1 MPPRMPYSV
10 SEMQGP
16 GRFGISNLP
25 PGTYNLLR
33 MRYIRIAILAAA
45 IMNSAAVAPPQTRP
59 NIILVTIDTLRAD
72 YLGCYGNK
80 RIPTPNLDA
89 LAAEGTLFER
99 AYCQAPMTPPS
110 HASILTGTYPPTHG
124 VRDFTSSGLRPG
136 FPTLASILKKSGY
149 NTAAFVSAYVLDSVW
164 GFNQGFDYYYDHFEP
179 KEFQGVNPGNVQRK
193 AGETTKLVRDW
204 LSKKPKTP
212 YFLWV
217 HLFDPHHDYNP
228 PEPFHS
234 RYASDLY
241 GGEVAYVDFELGS
254 LFEALKTSGD
264 WDRSLV
270 VAVSDHG
277 EGRGEHE
284 EYEHGFFLYQATLR
298 IPLLVKLPK
307 ASGKQVRRISDVVA
321 SVDIA
326 PTVLQVVQAQA
337 DKQVPMQG
345 RGLLAQIL
353 GKGGASASIAYGE
366 TQYPRT
372 TFGWNELAA
381 YVEGNFKFIEAP
393 NPELYDLAA
402 DPDEEANLYARRRAM
417 ADGLRQKLNLARSRM
432 TSLAG
437 TASSAD
443 SERIEALRAL
453 GYVAV
458 SVPIKQGP
466 GQPALAD
473 PKDKIGLF
481 NKVLLA
487 LQATDA
493 GALSKSNELLAE
505 VIREEPE
512 LFIAHYSLG
521 VNRLKSGEFQTA
533 LEDFERARDLN
544 PAFELTELNRATA
557 LAKLGRAD
565 EAATIL
571 QTLVKDNP
579 SRLNPRRQLALLYSR
594 QKKYDQAIS
603 IYRDILTERPGDTQ
617 AAKLLGIA
625 QVDAGRYAEG
635 SASLEKAITLGA
647 GDALTYNSLGIA
659 QSNLGKT
666 QEGIA
671 SYRKALSI
679 KNDYHQARLNL
690 SFALLKTG
698 QIDEARTEFDRLCRE
713 NAVLCQ
719 QYRSYFPK

>member
-1 MPPRMPYSV
+1 MD
-10 SEMQGP
+10 
-16 GRFGISNLP
+16 
-25 PGTYNLLR
+25 
-33 MRYIRIAILAAA
+33 MRYLSRIAGFAAMAAA
-45 IMNSAAVAPPQTRP
+45 LAVPAAGQTRP
-59 NIILVTIDTLRAD
+59 NVILITIDTLRAD
-72 YLGCYGNK
+72 YLGCYGNT

-89 LAAEGTLFER
+89 LAAQGTIFDR

-124 VRDFTSSGLRPG
+124 VRDFTSSGLRAG
-136 FPTLASILKKSGY
+136 FPTLASILKRSGY

-193 AGETTKLVRDW
+193 AGETITLANDW
-204 LSKKPKTP
+204 LSKKPRTP

-241 GGEVAYVDFELGS
+241 GGEVAYADHELGR
-254 LFEALKTSGD
+254 LFDALRANGD
-264 WDRSLV
+264 WDRSLI

-284 EYEHGFFLYQATLR
+284 EYEHGFFLYEATLR
-298 IPLLVKLPK
+298 IPLIVKLPK
-307 ASGKQVRRISDVVA
+307 GATKQAPRIRDVVA

-326 PTVLQVVQAQA
+326 PTIVQVAQAQA
-337 DKQVPMQG
+337 DRQVPMQG
-345 RGLLAQIL
+345 RGLLAQVL

-366 TQYPRT
+366 TLYPRT
-372 TFGWNELAA
+372 TFGWSELAA
-381 YVEGNFKFIEAP
+381 FVEGNFKYIEAP
-393 NPELYDLAA
+393 SPELYDLVA
-402 DPDEEANLYARRRAM
+402 DPEEQSNLYATRRAM

-432 TSLAG
+432 ANQTGA
-437 TASSAD
+437 ASSTD

-466 GQPALAD
+466 GQPGLAD
-473 PKDKIGLF
+473 PKDKIGQF

-493 GALSKSNELLAE
+493 GALSKSSALLGE
-505 VIREEPE
+505 VIREEPG

-521 VNRLKSGEFQTA
+521 VNKLKSGEFQAA

-544 PAFELTELNRATA
+544 PSFELTELNRATA
-557 LAKLGRAD
+557 LARLGRGD
-565 EAATIL
+565 EAAAIL
-571 QTLVKDNP
+571 QALVKENP
-579 SRLNPRRQLALLYSR
+579 ARLNPRRQLALLYTR
-594 QKKYDQAIS
+594 QKKYEEAIS
-603 IYRDILTERPGDTQ
+603 IYRDILRERPGD
-617 AAKLLGIA
+617 AHAVKSLGITE
-625 QVDAGRYAEG
+625 VDAGRYAEG
-635 SASLEKAITLGA
+635 SASLESAINLGA
-647 GDALTYNSLGIA
+647 ADALTYNSLGIA
-659 QSNLGKT
+659 QTNLGN
-666 QEGIA
+666 IADAVA

-679 KNDYHQARLNL
+679 KSDYHQARLNL
-690 SFALLKTG
+690 SFALLKAGDTV
-698 QIDEARTEFDRLCRE
+698 EARQEFDRLCRE
-713 NAVLCQ
+713 NARLCQ

>member
-1 MPPRMPYSV
+1 
-10 SEMQGP
+10 
-16 GRFGISNLP
+16 
-25 PGTYNLLR
+25 
-33 MRYIRIAILAAA
+33 MRYLSRIAGFAA
-45 IMNSAAVAPPQTRP
+45 MAVALAVPAAGQTRP
-59 NIILVTIDTLRAD
+59 NVILITIDTLRAD
-72 YLGCYGNK
+72 YLGCYGNT

-89 LAAEGTLFER
+89 LAAQGTIFDR

-124 VRDFTSSGLRPG
+124 VRDFTSSGLRAG
-136 FPTLASILKKSGY
+136 FPTLASILKRSGY

-193 AGETTKLVRDW
+193 AGETITLANDW
-204 LSKKPKTP
+204 LSKKPRTP

-241 GGEVAYVDFELGS
+241 GGEVAYADHELGR
-254 LFEALKTSGD
+254 LFDALRANGD
-264 WDRSLV
+264 WDRSLI

-284 EYEHGFFLYQATLR
+284 EYEHGFFLYEATLR
-298 IPLLVKLPK
+298 IPLIVKLPK
-307 ASGKQVRRISDVVA
+307 GATKQAPRIRDVVA

-326 PTVLQVVQAQA
+326 PTIVQVAQAQA
-337 DKQVPMQG
+337 DRQVPMQG
-345 RGLLAQIL
+345 RGLLAQVL

-366 TQYPRT
+366 TLYPRT
-372 TFGWNELAA
+372 TFGWSELAA
-381 YVEGNFKFIEAP
+381 FVEGNFKYIEAP
-393 NPELYDLAA
+393 SPELYDLVA
-402 DPDEEANLYARRRAM
+402 DPEEQSNLYATRRAM

-432 TSLAG
+432 ANQTGA
-437 TASSAD
+437 ASSTD

-466 GQPALAD
+466 GQPGLAD
-473 PKDKIGLF
+473 PKDKIGQF

-493 GALSKSNELLAE
+493 GALSKSSALLGE
-505 VIREEPE
+505 VIREEPG

-521 VNRLKSGEFQTA
+521 VNKLKSGEFQAA

-544 PAFELTELNRATA
+544 PSFELTELNRATA
-557 LAKLGRAD
+557 LARLGRGD
-565 EAATIL
+565 EAAAIL
-571 QTLVKDNP
+571 QALVKENP
-579 SRLNPRRQLALLYSR
+579 ARLNPRRQLALLYTR
-594 QKKYDQAIS
+594 QKKYEEAIS
-603 IYRDILTERPGDTQ
+603 IYRDILRERPGD
-617 AAKLLGIA
+617 AHAVKSLGITE
-625 QVDAGRYAEG
+625 VDAGRYAEG
-635 SASLEKAITLGA
+635 SASLESAINLGA
-647 GDALTYNSLGIA
+647 ADALTYNSLGIA
-659 QSNLGKT
+659 QTNLGN
-666 QEGIA
+666 IADAVA

-679 KNDYHQARLNL
+679 KSDYHQARLNL
-690 SFALLKTG
+690 SFALLKAGDTV
-698 QIDEARTEFDRLCRE
+698 EARQEFDRLCRE
-713 NAVLCQ
+713 NARLCQ

>member
-1 MPPRMPYSV
+1 
-10 SEMQGP
+10 
-16 GRFGISNLP
+16 
-25 PGTYNLLR
+25 
-33 MRYIRIAILAAA
+33 MRYLSRIAGFAA
-45 IMNSAAVAPPQTRP
+45 MAVAFAVPAAGQTRP
-59 NIILVTIDTLRAD
+59 NIILITIDTLRAD
-72 YLGCYGNK
+72 YLGCYGNT

-89 LAAEGTLFER
+89 LAAQGTIFDR

-124 VRDFTSSGLRPG
+124 VRDFTSSGLRAG
-136 FPTLASILKKSGY
+136 FPTLASILKRSGY

-193 AGETTKLVRDW
+193 AGETITLANDW
-204 LSKKPKTP
+204 LSKKPRTP

-241 GGEVAYVDFELGS
+241 GGEVAYADHELGR
-254 LFEALKTSGD
+254 LFDALRANGD
-264 WDRSLV
+264 WDRSLI

-284 EYEHGFFLYQATLR
+284 EYEHGFFLYEATLR
-298 IPLLVKLPK
+298 IPLIVKLPK
-307 ASGKQVRRISDVVA
+307 GATKQAPRIRDVVA

-326 PTVLQVVQAQA
+326 PTIVQVAQAQA
-337 DKQVPMQG
+337 DRQVPMQG
-345 RGLLAQIL
+345 RGLLAQVL

-366 TQYPRT
+366 TLYPRT
-372 TFGWNELAA
+372 TFGWSELAA
-381 YVEGNFKFIEAP
+381 FVEGNFKYIEAP
-393 NPELYDLAA
+393 SPELYDLVA
-402 DPDEEANLYARRRAM
+402 DPEEQSNLYATRRAM

-432 TSLAG
+432 ANQTGA
-437 TASSAD
+437 ASSTD

-466 GQPALAD
+466 GQPGLAD
-473 PKDKIGLF
+473 PKDKIGQF

-493 GALSKSNELLAE
+493 GALSKSSALLGE
-505 VIREEPE
+505 VIREEPG

-521 VNRLKSGEFQTA
+521 VNKLKSGEFQAA

-544 PAFELTELNRATA
+544 PSFELTELNRATA
-557 LAKLGRAD
+557 LARLGRGD
-565 EAATIL
+565 EAAAIL
-571 QTLVKDNP
+571 QALVKENP
-579 SRLNPRRQLALLYSR
+579 ARLNPRRQLALLYTR
-594 QKKYDQAIS
+594 QKKYEEAIS
-603 IYRDILTERPGDTQ
+603 IYRDILRERPGD
-617 AAKLLGIA
+617 AHAVKSLGITE
-625 QVDAGRYAEG
+625 VDAGRYAEG
-635 SASLEKAITLGA
+635 SASLESAINLGA
-647 GDALTYNSLGIA
+647 ADALTYNSLGIA
-659 QSNLGKT
+659 QTNLGN
-666 QEGIA
+666 IADAVA

-679 KNDYHQARLNL
+679 KSDYHQARLNL
-690 SFALLKTG
+690 SFALLKAGDTV
-698 QIDEARTEFDRLCRE
+698 EARQEFDRLCRE
-713 NAVLCQ
+713 NARLCQ

>member
-1 MPPRMPYSV
+1 MD
-10 SEMQGP
+10 
-16 GRFGISNLP
+16 
-25 PGTYNLLR
+25 
-33 MRYIRIAILAAA
+33 MRYLSRIAGFAA
-45 IMNSAAVAPPQTRP
+45 MAVAFAVPAAGQTRP
-59 NIILVTIDTLRAD
+59 NIILITIDTLRAD
-72 YLGCYGNK
+72 YLGCYGNT

-89 LAAEGTLFER
+89 LAAQGTIFDR

-124 VRDFTSSGLRPG
+124 VRDFTSSGLRAG
-136 FPTLASILKKSGY
+136 FPTLASILKRSGY

-193 AGETTKLVRDW
+193 AGETITLANDW
-204 LSKKPKTP
+204 LSKKPRTP

-241 GGEVAYVDFELGS
+241 GGEVAYADHELGR
-254 LFEALKTSGD
+254 LFDALRANGD
-264 WDRSLV
+264 WDRSLI

-284 EYEHGFFLYQATLR
+284 EYEHGFFLYEATLR
-298 IPLLVKLPK
+298 IPLIVKLPK
-307 ASGKQVRRISDVVA
+307 GATKQAPRIRDVVA

-326 PTVLQVVQAQA
+326 PTIVQVAQAQA
-337 DKQVPMQG
+337 DRQVPMQG
-345 RGLLAQIL
+345 RGLLAQVL

-366 TQYPRT
+366 TLYPRT
-372 TFGWNELAA
+372 TFGWSELAA
-381 YVEGNFKFIEAP
+381 FVEGNFKYIEAP
-393 NPELYDLAA
+393 SPELYDLVA
-402 DPDEEANLYARRRAM
+402 DPEEQSNLYATRRAM

-432 TSLAG
+432 ANQTGA
-437 TASSAD
+437 ASSTD

-466 GQPALAD
+466 GQPGLAD
-473 PKDKIGLF
+473 PKDKIGQF

-493 GALSKSNELLAE
+493 GALSKSSALLGE
-505 VIREEPE
+505 VIREEPG

-521 VNRLKSGEFQTA
+521 VNKLKSGEFQAA

-544 PAFELTELNRATA
+544 PSFELTELNRATA
-557 LAKLGRAD
+557 LARLGRGD
-565 EAATIL
+565 EAAAIL
-571 QTLVKDNP
+571 QALVKENP
-579 SRLNPRRQLALLYSR
+579 ARLNPRRQLALLYTR
-594 QKKYDQAIS
+594 QKKYEEAIS
-603 IYRDILTERPGDTQ
+603 IYRDILRERPGD
-617 AAKLLGIA
+617 AHAVKSLGITE
-625 QVDAGRYAEG
+625 VDAGRYAEG
-635 SASLEKAITLGA
+635 SASLESAINLGA
-647 GDALTYNSLGIA
+647 ADALTYNSLGIA
-659 QSNLGKT
+659 QTNLGN
-666 QEGIA
+666 IADAVA

-679 KNDYHQARLNL
+679 KSDYHQARLNL
-690 SFALLKTG
+690 SFALLKAGDTV
-698 QIDEARTEFDRLCRE
+698 EARQEFDRLCRE
-713 NAVLCQ
+713 NARLCQ

>member
-1 MPPRMPYSV
+1 MD
-10 SEMQGP
+10 
-16 GRFGISNLP
+16 
-25 PGTYNLLR
+25 
-33 MRYIRIAILAAA
+33 MRYLSRIAGFAA
-45 IMNSAAVAPPQTRP
+45 MAVALAVPAAGQTRP
-59 NIILVTIDTLRAD
+59 NIILITIDTLRAD
-72 YLGCYGNK
+72 YLGCYGNT

-89 LAAEGTLFER
+89 LAAQGTIFDR

-124 VRDFTSSGLRPG
+124 VRDFTSSGLRAG
-136 FPTLASILKKSGY
+136 FPTLASILKRSGY

-193 AGETTKLVRDW
+193 AGETITLANDW
-204 LSKKPKTP
+204 LSKKPRTP

-241 GGEVAYVDFELGS
+241 GGEVAYADHELGR
-254 LFEALKTSGD
+254 LFDALRANGD
-264 WDRSLV
+264 WDRSLI

-284 EYEHGFFLYQATLR
+284 EYEHGFFLYEATLR
-298 IPLLVKLPK
+298 IPLIVKLPK
-307 ASGKQVRRISDVVA
+307 GATKQAPRIRDVVA

-326 PTVLQVVQAQA
+326 PTIVQVAQAQA
-337 DKQVPMQG
+337 DRQVPMQG
-345 RGLLAQIL
+345 RGLLAQVL

-366 TQYPRT
+366 TLYPRT
-372 TFGWNELAA
+372 TFGWSELAA
-381 YVEGNFKFIEAP
+381 FVEGNFKYIEAP
-393 NPELYDLAA
+393 SPELYDLVA
-402 DPDEEANLYARRRAM
+402 DPEEQSNLYATRRAM

-432 TSLAG
+432 ANQTGA
-437 TASSAD
+437 ASSTD

-466 GQPALAD
+466 GQPGLAD
-473 PKDKIGLF
+473 PKDKIGQF

-493 GALSKSNELLAE
+493 GALSKSSALLGE
-505 VIREEPE
+505 VIREEPG

-521 VNRLKSGEFQTA
+521 VNKLKSGEFQAA

-544 PAFELTELNRATA
+544 PSFELTELNRATA
-557 LAKLGRAD
+557 LARLGRGD
-565 EAATIL
+565 EAAAIL
-571 QTLVKDNP
+571 QALVKENP
-579 SRLNPRRQLALLYSR
+579 ARLNPRRQLALLYTR
-594 QKKYDQAIS
+594 QKKYEEAIS
-603 IYRDILTERPGDTQ
+603 IYRDILRERPGD
-617 AAKLLGIA
+617 AHAVKSLGITE
-625 QVDAGRYAEG
+625 VDAGRYAEG
-635 SASLEKAITLGA
+635 SASLESAINLGA
-647 GDALTYNSLGIA
+647 ADALTYNSLGIA
-659 QSNLGKT
+659 QTNLGN
-666 QEGIA
+666 IADAVA

-679 KNDYHQARLNL
+679 KSDYHQARLNL
-690 SFALLKTG
+690 SFALLKAGDTV
-698 QIDEARTEFDRLCRE
+698 EARQEFDRLCRE
-713 NAVLCQ
+713 NARLCQ

>member
-1 MPPRMPYSV
+1 MD
-10 SEMQGP
+10 
-16 GRFGISNLP
+16 
-25 PGTYNLLR
+25 
-33 MRYIRIAILAAA
+33 MRYLSRIAGFAA
-45 IMNSAAVAPPQTRP
+45 MAVALAVPAAGQTRP
-59 NIILVTIDTLRAD
+59 NVILITIDTLRAD
-72 YLGCYGNK
+72 YLGCYGNT

-89 LAAEGTLFER
+89 LAAQGTIFDR

-124 VRDFTSSGLRPG
+124 VRDFTSSGLRAG
-136 FPTLASILKKSGY
+136 FPTLASILKRSGY

-193 AGETTKLVRDW
+193 AGETITLANDW
-204 LSKKPKTP
+204 LSKKPRTP

-241 GGEVAYVDFELGS
+241 GGEVAYADHELGR
-254 LFEALKTSGD
+254 LFDALRANGD
-264 WDRSLV
+264 WDRSLI

-284 EYEHGFFLYQATLR
+284 EYEHGFFLYEATLR
-298 IPLLVKLPK
+298 IPLIVKLPK
-307 ASGKQVRRISDVVA
+307 GATKQAPRIRDVVA

-326 PTVLQVVQAQA
+326 PTIVQVAQAQA
-337 DKQVPMQG
+337 DRQVPMQG
-345 RGLLAQIL
+345 RGLLAQVL

-366 TQYPRT
+366 TLYPRT
-372 TFGWNELAA
+372 TFGWSELAA
-381 YVEGNFKFIEAP
+381 FVEGNFKYIEAP
-393 NPELYDLAA
+393 SPELYDLVA
-402 DPDEEANLYARRRAM
+402 DPEEQSNLYATRRAM

-432 TSLAG
+432 ANQTGA
-437 TASSAD
+437 ASSTD

-466 GQPALAD
+466 GQPGLAD
-473 PKDKIGLF
+473 PKDKIGQF

-493 GALSKSNELLAE
+493 GALSKSSALLGE
-505 VIREEPE
+505 VIREEPG

-521 VNRLKSGEFQTA
+521 VNKLKSGEFQAA

-544 PAFELTELNRATA
+544 PSFELTELNRATA
-557 LAKLGRAD
+557 LARLGRGD
-565 EAATIL
+565 EAAAIL
-571 QTLVKDNP
+571 QALVKENP
-579 SRLNPRRQLALLYSR
+579 ARLNPRRQLALLYTR
-594 QKKYDQAIS
+594 QKKYEEAIS
-603 IYRDILTERPGDTQ
+603 IYRDILRERPGD
-617 AAKLLGIA
+617 AHAVKSLGITE
-625 QVDAGRYAEG
+625 VDAGRYAEG
-635 SASLEKAITLGA
+635 SASLESAINLGA
-647 GDALTYNSLGIA
+647 ADALTYNSLGIA
-659 QSNLGKT
+659 QTNLGN
-666 QEGIA
+666 IADAVA

-679 KNDYHQARLNL
+679 KSDYHQARLNL
-690 SFALLKTG
+690 SFALLKAGDTV
-698 QIDEARTEFDRLCRE
+698 EARQEFDRLCRE
-713 NAVLCQ
+713 NPKLCQ

>member
-1 MPPRMPYSV
+1 MD
-10 SEMQGP
+10 
-16 GRFGISNLP
+16 
-25 PGTYNLLR
+25 
-33 MRYIRIAILAAA
+33 MRYLSRIAGFAA
-45 IMNSAAVAPPQTRP
+45 MAVALAVPAAGQTRP
-59 NIILVTIDTLRAD
+59 NVILITIDTLRAD
-72 YLGCYGNK
+72 YLGCYGNT

-89 LAAEGTLFER
+89 LAAQGTIFDR

-124 VRDFTSSGLRPG
+124 VRDFTSSGLRAG
-136 FPTLASILKKSGY
+136 FPTLASILKRSGY

-193 AGETTKLVRDW
+193 AGETITLANDW
-204 LSKKPKTP
+204 LSKKPRTP

-241 GGEVAYVDFELGS
+241 GGEVAYADHELGR
-254 LFEALKTSGD
+254 LFDALRANGD
-264 WDRSLV
+264 WDRSLI

-284 EYEHGFFLYQATLR
+284 EYEHGFFLYDATLR
-298 IPLLVKLPK
+298 IPLIVKLPK
-307 ASGKQVRRISDVVA
+307 GATKQAPRIRDVVA

-326 PTVLQVVQAQA
+326 PTIVQVAQAQA
-337 DKQVPMQG
+337 DRQVPMQG
-345 RGLLAQIL
+345 RGLLAQVL

-366 TQYPRT
+366 TLYPRT
-372 TFGWNELAA
+372 TFGWSELAA
-381 YVEGNFKFIEAP
+381 FVEGNFKYIEAP
-393 NPELYDLAA
+393 SPELYDLVA
-402 DPDEEANLYARRRAM
+402 DPEEQSNLYATRRAM

-432 TSLAG
+432 ANQTGA
-437 TASSAD
+437 ASSTD

-466 GQPALAD
+466 GQPGLAD
-473 PKDKIGLF
+473 PKDKIGQF

-493 GALSKSNELLAE
+493 GALSKSSALLGE
-505 VIREEPE
+505 VIREEPG

-521 VNRLKSGEFQTA
+521 VNKLKSGEFQAA

-544 PAFELTELNRATA
+544 PSFELTELNRATA
-557 LAKLGRAD
+557 LARLGRGD
-565 EAATIL
+565 EAAAIL
-571 QTLVKDNP
+571 QALVKENP
-579 SRLNPRRQLALLYSR
+579 ARLNPRRQLALLYTR
-594 QKKYDQAIS
+594 QKKYEEAIS
-603 IYRDILTERPGDTQ
+603 IYRDILRERPGD
-617 AAKLLGIA
+617 AHAVKSLGITE
-625 QVDAGRYAEG
+625 VDAGRYAEG
-635 SASLEKAITLGA
+635 SASLESAINLGA
-647 GDALTYNSLGIA
+647 ADALTYNSLGIA
-659 QSNLGKT
+659 QTNLGN
-666 QEGIA
+666 IADAVA

-679 KNDYHQARLNL
+679 KSDYHQARLNL
-690 SFALLKTG
+690 SFALLKAGDTV
-698 QIDEARTEFDRLCRE
+698 EARQEFDRLCRE
-713 NAVLCQ
+713 NARLCQ

>member
-1 MPPRMPYSV
+1 MD
-10 SEMQGP
+10 
-16 GRFGISNLP
+16 
-25 PGTYNLLR
+25 
-33 MRYIRIAILAAA
+33 MRYLSRIAGFAA
-45 IMNSAAVAPPQTRP
+45 MAVAFAVPAAGQTRP
-59 NIILVTIDTLRAD
+59 NIILITIDTLRAD
-72 YLGCYGNK
+72 YLGCYGNT

-89 LAAEGTLFER
+89 LAAQGTIFDR

-124 VRDFTSSGLRPG
+124 VRDFTSSGLRAG
-136 FPTLASILKKSGY
+136 FPTLASILKRSGY

-193 AGETTKLVRDW
+193 AGETITLANDW
-204 LSKKPKTP
+204 LSKKPRTP

-241 GGEVAYVDFELGS
+241 GGEVAYADHELGR
-254 LFEALKTSGD
+254 LFDALRANGD
-264 WDRSLV
+264 WDRSLI

-284 EYEHGFFLYQATLR
+284 EYEHGFFLYDATLR
-298 IPLLVKLPK
+298 IPLIVKLPK
-307 ASGKQVRRISDVVA
+307 GATKQAPRIRDVVA

-326 PTVLQVVQAQA
+326 PTIVQVAQAQA
-337 DKQVPMQG
+337 DRQVPMQG
-345 RGLLAQIL
+345 RGLLAQVL

-366 TQYPRT
+366 TLYPRT
-372 TFGWNELAA
+372 TFGWSELAA
-381 YVEGNFKFIEAP
+381 FVEGNFKYIEAP
-393 NPELYDLAA
+393 SPELYDLVA
-402 DPDEEANLYARRRAM
+402 DPEEQSNLYATRRAM

-432 TSLAG
+432 ANQTGA
-437 TASSAD
+437 ASSTD

-466 GQPALAD
+466 GQPGLAD
-473 PKDKIGLF
+473 PKDKIGQF

-493 GALSKSNELLAE
+493 GALSKSSALLGE
-505 VIREEPE
+505 VIREEPG

-521 VNRLKSGEFQTA
+521 VNKLKSGEFQAA

-544 PAFELTELNRATA
+544 PSFELTELNRATA
-557 LAKLGRAD
+557 LARLGRGD
-565 EAATIL
+565 EAAAIL
-571 QTLVKDNP
+571 QALVKENP
-579 SRLNPRRQLALLYSR
+579 ARLNPRRQLALLYTR
-594 QKKYDQAIS
+594 QKKYEEAIS
-603 IYRDILTERPGDTQ
+603 IYRDILRERPGD
-617 AAKLLGIA
+617 AHAVKSLGITE
-625 QVDAGRYAEG
+625 VDAGRYAEG
-635 SASLEKAITLGA
+635 SASLESAINLGA
-647 GDALTYNSLGIA
+647 ADALTYNSLGIA
-659 QSNLGKT
+659 QTNLGN
-666 QEGIA
+666 IADAVA

-679 KNDYHQARLNL
+679 KSDYHQARLNL
-690 SFALLKTG
+690 SFALLKAGDTV
-698 QIDEARTEFDRLCRE
+698 EARQEFDRLCRE
-713 NAVLCQ
+713 NARLCQ

>member
-1 MPPRMPYSV
+1 MC
-10 SEMQGP
+10 
-16 GRFGISNLP
+16 NLRRQA
-25 PGTYNLLR
+25 GLV
-33 MRYIRIAILAAA
+33 AIVLVLAVPAA
-45 IMNSAAVAPPQTRP
+45 GQTRP
-59 NIILVTIDTLRAD
+59 NVILVTIDTLRAD
-72 YLGCYGNK
+72 YLGCYGNT
-80 RIPTPNLDA
+80 RIPTHNLDA

-124 VRDFTSSGLRPG
+124 VRDFTSSGLRAG

-193 AGETTKLVRDW
+193 AGETIELVNEW
-204 LSKKPKTP
+204 LSKKPRTP

-234 RYASDLY
+234 RYANDLY
-241 GGEVAYVDFELGS
+241 GGEVSYADHELGR
-254 LFEALKTSGD
+254 LFDVLRTSGD

-284 EYEHGFFLYQATLR
+284 EYEHGFFLYEGTLR
-298 IPLLVKLPK
+298 IPLIVKLPK
-307 ASGKQVRRISDVVA
+307 GAGTQVPRIRDVVA

-326 PTVLQVVQAQA
+326 PTILQVVQAQA
-337 DKQVPMQG
+337 DRQVPMQG
-345 RGLLAQIL
+345 RGLLAQVL

-366 TQYPRT
+366 TLYPRM
-372 TFGWNELAA
+372 TFGWSELAA
-381 YVEGNFKFIEAP
+381 YVEGNFKYIEAP
-393 NPELYDLAA
+393 NPELYDLAV
-402 DPDEEANLYARRRAM
+402 DPEEQANLYASRRAM

-432 TSLAG
+432 ASRTNA
-437 TASSAD
+437 ASSAD

-466 GQPALAD
+466 GQPGLAD

-493 GALSKSNELLAE
+493 GALSKSNALLGE
-505 VIREEPE
+505 VIREEPD

-521 VNRLKSGEFQTA
+521 VNRLKSGEFQAA
-533 LEDFERARDLN
+533 LENFERARILN
-544 PAFELTELNRATA
+544 PSFELTELNRATA
-557 LAKLGRAD
+557 LARLGRAE
-565 EAATIL
+565 EAEAIL
-571 QTLVKDNP
+571 QTLVKENP

-635 SASLEKAITLGA
+635 LLSLEKAISLGA

-659 QSNLGKT
+659 QSNLGKS

-671 SYRKALSI
+671 SYKKALSI
-679 KNDYHQARLNL
+679 KSDYYQARLNL

-698 QIDEARTEFDRLCRE
+698 QIDEARAEFDRLCRE
-713 NAVLCQ
+713 NAALCQ